1 MASDTHV
8 TLRGLLSVNVN
19 GVECARTESG
29 EGVSGRAD

>member
-8 TLRGLLSVNVN
+8 TLRDLLSVNVS
-19 GVECARTESG
+19 GVESARTENG